1 MKRLVAVAVLSMG
14 CASSSGWPAKG
25 PMVPKQ
31 GGIDRTAAK
40 GQEIATW
47 LNDNPTSLARR
58 AKDGASDVAAKEND
72 PADDAK
78 EDDKA
83 APDAE
88 PIMRKAVEALE
99 AGDFVTAAKLARE
112 VLAIDPKG
120 YPYAWVILGDAAL
133 AQKQY
138 AEALE
143 SYKKALE
150 LDPNDGWAA
159 QRIAQVYQKLGK
171 LPEARATL
179 RKFTADHPGAD
190 ADTWDALAWLEL
202 DLGDMK
208 RAEEAFK
215 KALEASDGKDA
226 EAWYGLAMI
235 DARRNDPIA
244 VEKDLKAL
252 FALQPERRLV
262 IERDPTFFRMR
273 IHPNVAALFSP
284 KAMAEAKLAAANKPK
299 VDAPSGSK
307 LAVPGGAEATLSDVV
322 RFDFD
327 SAKIKPESKAV
338 LDEIAAF
345 LGSQKG
351 LEFVRITGHADRRG
365 DEAYNIKLSEKR
377 AAAVRD
383 ALVSRGVSSALLS
396 TKGYGI
402 YCPLDDGDDEVAFA
416 KNRRVQF
423 AIGAAGKVLGDEL
436 TCVDR
441 MKKWLK
447 PDPAVRWVTK
457 K

>member
-1 MKRLVAVAVLSMG
+1 MAPKR
-14 CASSSGWPAKG
+14 
-25 PMVPKQ
+25 

-58 AKDGASDVAAKEND
+58 AKDGASTTLADKGDAPAEDEGKND
-72 PADDAK
+72 
-78 EDDKA
+78 EEE

-88 PIMRKAVEALE
+88 PIMRKAAEALQ
-99 AGDFVTAAKLARE
+99 AGDYATAAKRARD
-112 VLAIDPKG
+112 VIAIDPKG
-120 YPYAWVILGDAAL
+120 YPYAYVILGDVAL

-138 AEALE
+138 QEALE

-150 LDPNDGWAA
+150 LDPDDGWAA
-159 QRIAQVYQKLGK
+159 QRMAQVYQKLGK
-171 LPEARATL
+171 LPEARALL

-190 ADTWDALAWLEL
+190 ADTWDALAWIEL

-235 DARRNDPIA
+235 HARRGDPIA
-244 VEKDLKAL
+244 VQKDLEAL

-273 IHPNVAALFSP
+273 IYPNVAALFSP
-284 KAMAEAKLAAANKPK
+284 KAMAAAKLAAANKPK
-299 VDAPSGSK
+299 VDAPSAPK
-307 LAVPGGAEATLSDVV
+307 LAVPGGAVASLSDVV

-338 LDEIAAF
+338 LDEIASF
-345 LGSQKG
+345 LSAQKS

-365 DEAYNIKLSEKR
+365 DEAYNIKLSEQR

-383 ALVSRGVSSALLS
+383 ALVSRGVPASLLS

-402 YCPLDDGDDEVAFA
+402 YCPLDDGDDESAFA

-423 AIGAAGKVLGDEL
+423 AIGAAGKVIGDEL

-447 PDPAVRWVTK
+447 PDTAVRWVTK